1 MKKAL
6 RELKALDKEE
16 NIEENSFLL
25 LRLGAYGDSDTSNIL
40 LVVSIIISIVV
51 VATIAVIYN
60 SFQISVVERIK
71 EFGLL
76 RAVGT
81 TPNQI
86 INIVLRE
93 ATILACIGVPIGIM
107 CGMAAM
113 WGITVVFKLIGGTG
127 LFITKLV
134 IDPFVI
140 VISIVVGLI
149 SIYLSA
155 FLPAI
160 FAGRISPLLAISSN

>member
-1 MKKAL
+1 M
-6 RELKALDKEE
+6 
-16 NIEENSFLL
+16 
-25 LRLGAYGDSDTSNIL
+25 
-40 LVVSIIISIVV
+40 
-51 VATIAVIYN
+51 YN